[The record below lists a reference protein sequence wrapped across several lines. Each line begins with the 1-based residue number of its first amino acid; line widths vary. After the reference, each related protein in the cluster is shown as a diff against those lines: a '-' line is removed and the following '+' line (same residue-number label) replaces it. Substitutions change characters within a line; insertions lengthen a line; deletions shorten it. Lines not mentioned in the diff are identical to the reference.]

1 MTRFRSHWL
10 ALLGAAAL
18 VAVSVSGALGHSPW
32 SDGNRGQQV
41 SAYVHGLVSGDED
54 AADDPAT
61 DESEPTEDTEETED
75 AEDQAEPGAHGACVS
90 EVAKGDEVGGDNE
103 NHGGAV
109 SLAARETCWEPP
121 AEEPTEEQVS
131 DDEETDQE
139 QAEDQDSDDVDEDDA
154 AESDH
159 GQGHGQGHDAEES
172 DDDD

>member
-18 VAVSVSGALGHSPW
+18 VALSVSGALGHSPW

-61 DESEPTEDTEETED
+61 DESEPADDAEDTEETED

-90 EVAKGDEVGGDNE
+90 EVARSDEVGGDNQ

-121 AEEPTEEQVS
+121 AEETTEQ
-131 DDEETDQE
+131 TD
-139 QAEDQDSDDVDEDDA
+139 ASTSTGRGHGHGHGHA
-154 AESDH
+154 AE
-159 GQGHGQGHDAEES
+159 GS
-172 DDDD
+172 DDDG